1 MKKTVNGQG
10 LTPFDLLILVIVLV
24 PLFLSNGI
32 KSNAS
37 KVLIKTPKWTKEYAL
52 KSDTAVVINSYYGKM
67 IVRIKDKNV
76 WVEETHCPL
85 KICQKTGRISKPGQN
100 IVCVPNR
107 VFIKIEGGESD
118 YDAYSR

>member
-1 MKKTVNGQG
+1 MKISLKGKG
-10 LTPFDLLILVIVLV
+10 LAPFDLLILVIVLV
-24 PLFLSNGI
+24 PLFLSNSI
-32 KSNAS
+32 KSGAS
-37 KVLIKTPKWTKEYAL
+37 KVLIKTPKWTREYAL

-67 IVRIKDKNV
+67 VVRIKDKNV

-85 KICQKTGRISKPGQN
+85 KICQKTGRISQPGQN

-107 VFIKIEGGESD
+107 VFVKIEGEKSD